1 MEVNIIVTEEF
12 IKKLIEKA
20 KYATANFLI
29 IFLANVKDKTFN
41 LNDYDDT
48 SVLTEFLSME
58 EYQELL
64 ISLQNFGFYVITY
77 FNAEE
82 FIADYLNEK
91 YTIENLI
98 IFEGTQKGIGHARD
112 TLIPTFC
119 DLYNLSHTG
128 PNAYV
133 NSVCINKYNW
143 TKLLTQHSIPVPNSW
158 RFDSTGWLNDCPEKD
173 ILLIAKPNY
182 ECASI
187 GIHKESVSYLTINY
201 MNYLYKMTRKYNQ
214 SLIVQEFIPGY
225 EVEVPIII
233 NNHEICILPPIVLS
247 QAGQPCLDYNF
258 LDFDNIYDDNYSFSL
273 LKVINESWEYSIK
286 ECVKNICNILE
297 LERYSRIDFR
307 ITREGNFYVTDI
319 NSYPHIVSHSSFGY
333 AFEQLNIGHEN
344 ILPCLIGNVI

>member
-1 MEVNIIVTEEF
+1 MEENAIVTEDF

-20 KYATANFLI
+20 KFATTDFTI
-29 IFLANVKDKTFN
+29 IFLANVKDKTNN

-48 SVLTEFLSME
+48 SVLTEFLSIE

-64 ISLQNFGFYVITY
+64 SSLQNFGFYVITY
-77 FNAEE
+77 FNTEE
-82 FIADYLNEK
+82 FIADYLSK
-91 YTIENLI
+91 RYISDNLI

-112 TLIPTFC
+112 TLIPAFC
-119 DLYNLSHTG
+119 DLQNLLHTG

-143 TKLLTQHSIPVPNSW
+143 TKLLTEHNIPVPDSW
-158 RFDSTGWLNDCPEKD
+158 RFDATGWLNDYPDND

-187 GIHKESVSYLTINY
+187 GIHKESVSYLTSNY
-201 MNYLYKMTRKYNQ
+201 TNFLYKMTRKYNQ
-214 SLIVQEFIPGY
+214 SLIVQKFIPGY

-233 NNHEICILPPIVLS
+233 NNNEICILPPIVLS
-247 QAGQPCLDYNF
+247 QSGQLCMNYNF
-258 LDFDNIYDDNYSFSL
+258 LDFDNIYDNNYNFSL

-286 ECVKNICNILE
+286 ECAKKICNILE

-307 ITREGNFYVTDI
+307 ITFEGDFYVTDI

-333 AFEQLNIGHEN
+333 AFEQLNIGCEN
-344 ILPCLIGNVI
+344 ILPCLIGNIM